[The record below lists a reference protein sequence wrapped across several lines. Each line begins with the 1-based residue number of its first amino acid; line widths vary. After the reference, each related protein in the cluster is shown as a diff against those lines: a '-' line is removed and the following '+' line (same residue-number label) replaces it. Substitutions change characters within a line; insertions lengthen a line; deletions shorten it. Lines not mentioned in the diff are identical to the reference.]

1 MVDSLLWLLEVK
13 PEHVNL
19 VHTNCYCCIPTSD
32 VGSSF
37 SMLTHN
43 TSETCPTRLKKLFSM
58 QTDNQM
64 PHTYG
69 GIVQYCDKS
78 CCQNNIGNICTART
92 LAAKT

>member
-37 SMLTHN
+37 SM
-43 TSETCPTRLKKLFSM
+43 FSM